1 MPKIKIEKIIKAD
14 RNKVY
19 DIITN
24 YENFEKNFPK
34 YFPTIRIRSER
45 DGVSVIEEH
54 MILGKKEFVMMTK
67 HIKNPPEL
75 HEIIVIGGDC
85 KGSRIIERYDL
96 VPEGTKLTVEADF
109 KLGLFRKPNVS
120 DGLQDIIDEFARV
133 AEN

>member
-1 MPKIKIEKIIKAD
+1 MSKIKIEKIIKAE

-19 DIITN
+19 DITTN

-34 YFPTIRIRSER
+34 YFPSIRIRSER

-67 HIKNPPEL
+67 HVKTPPDI
-75 HEIIVIGGDC
+75 HEIVVIGGDC
-85 KGSRIIERYDL
+85 KGSRIIEKYDL

-120 DGLQDIIDEFARV
+120 VGLESIIDEFARV
-133 AEN
+133 AEI

>member
-19 DIITN
+19 DITTN
-24 YENFEKNFPK
+24 YKNFEKNFPK
-34 YFPTIRIRSER
+34 YFPSVRIRSER
-45 DGVSVIEEH
+45 DNVAVIEEH

-67 HIKNPPEL
+67 HIKSPPEI

-85 KGSRIIERYDL
+85 KGSHIVEKYDL
-96 VPEGTKLTVEADF
+96 VPGGTKLTVEADF

-120 DGLQDIIDEFARV
+120 DGFQDIIDEFARV

>member
-1 MPKIKIEKIIKAD
+1 LSKIKIEKIIKAE

-19 DIITN
+19 DITTN

-34 YFPTIRIRSER
+34 YFPSIRIRSER

-67 HIKNPPEL
+67 HVKTHPDI
-75 HEIIVIGGDC
+75 HEIVVIGGDC
-85 KGSRIIERYDL
+85 KGSRIIEKYDL

-120 DGLQDIIDEFARV
+120 VGLESIIDEFARV
-133 AEN
+133 AEI

>member
-1 MPKIKIEKIIKAD
+1 LPKIKIEKIIKAD

-19 DIITN
+19 NIITS
-24 YENFEKNFPK
+24 YENFEKIFTK
-34 YFPTIRIRSER
+34 YFPSVRIRSER
-45 DGVSVIEEH
+45 DDVSVIEEH

-67 HIKNPPEL
+67 HVKNSPNL

-85 KGSRIIERYDL
+85 KGSRIVERYDS

>member
-1 MPKIKIEKIIKAD
+1 MSKIKIEKIIKAD

-19 DIITN
+19 DITTN

-34 YFPTIRIRSER
+34 YFPSIRIRSER

-67 HIKNPPEL
+67 HVKNPPEI

-85 KGSRIIERYDL
+85 KGSRIVERYDL

-120 DGLQDIIDEFARV
+120 DGFQDIIDEFARV

>member
-1 MPKIKIEKIIKAD
+1 MSKIKIEKIIKAD

-19 DIITN
+19 DITTN

-45 DGVSVIEEH
+45 DGASVIEEH

-67 HIKNPPEL
+67 HIKSPPEL

-85 KGSRIIERYDL
+85 KGSRIVEKYDS
-96 VPEGTKLTVEADF
+96 VPGGTKLTVEADF

-120 DGLQDIIDEFARV
+120 DGFQDIIDEFARV

>member
-1 MPKIKIEKIIKAD
+1 MSKIKIEKIIKAD

-19 DIITN
+19 DITTN

-34 YFPTIRIRSER
+34 YFPSIRIRSER
-45 DGVSVIEEH
+45 DNVAVIEEH

-67 HIKNPPEL
+67 HIKNPPEI

-85 KGSRIIERYDL
+85 KGSHIVEKYDL

-120 DGLQDIIDEFARV
+120 DGFQDIIDEFVRV
-133 AEN
+133 AES